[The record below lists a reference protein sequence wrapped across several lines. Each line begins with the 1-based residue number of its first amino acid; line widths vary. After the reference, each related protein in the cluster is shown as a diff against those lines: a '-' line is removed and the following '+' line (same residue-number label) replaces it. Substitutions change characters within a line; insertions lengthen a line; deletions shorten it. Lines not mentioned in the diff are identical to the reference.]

1 MHDANSSSEKIMKSL
16 ENDYSL
22 PLFKHRNFINAPN
35 NLSTQYGVINSSIAF
50 SLYHLIKL
58 NIYNTYNNNG
68 NNIKINNY
76 IDINHNIRKIIA
88 NDISEILFREYN
100 MSVQNKNNI
109 ETKLFNSS
117 KFYMIKFPLHKIFD
131 KVMSLVI
138 KQINDEHNKKL
149 DRIIKNYNY
158 FIESGLINRVRKN
171 I

>member
-1 MHDANSSSEKIMKSL
+1 MFFILNRLILYLKMHDANSSSEKIMKSL

-117 KFYMIKFPLHKIFD
+117 KFFFSIPSTTKCIIQFLKSSRNVITTRTLHFLSIF
-131 KVMSLVI
+131 V
-138 KQINDEHNKKL
+138 
-149 DRIIKNYNY
+149 
-158 FIESGLINRVRKN
+158 
-171 I
+171 